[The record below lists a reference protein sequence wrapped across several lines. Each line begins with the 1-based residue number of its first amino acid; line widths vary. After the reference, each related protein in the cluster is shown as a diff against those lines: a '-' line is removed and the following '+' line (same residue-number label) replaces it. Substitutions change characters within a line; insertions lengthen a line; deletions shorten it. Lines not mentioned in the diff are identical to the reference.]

1 MRKTTDAGIRNTKC
15 GEYLLSDKNIYHAI
29 YSLNSYVFEYDLLC
43 QEDRILYHRLQDKF
57 DEKNINITILKVKDR
72 IKELLK
78 EDKYIEAE
86 VYFKPKKMA
95 EDGIMEF
102 RPLHT
107 TDLIT
112 QIAIVSMLHLFIYEI
127 PDKEDDHPK
136 LRLSNLSRLI
146 LLTFMETECL

>member
-43 QEDRILYHRLQDKF
+43 QEDRILYHQLQDKF

-95 EDGIMEF
+95 E
-102 RPLHT
+102 
-107 TDLIT
+107 
-112 QIAIVSMLHLFIYEI
+112 I
-127 PDKEDDHPK
+127 P
-136 LRLSNLSRLI
+136 
-146 LLTFMETECL
+146 